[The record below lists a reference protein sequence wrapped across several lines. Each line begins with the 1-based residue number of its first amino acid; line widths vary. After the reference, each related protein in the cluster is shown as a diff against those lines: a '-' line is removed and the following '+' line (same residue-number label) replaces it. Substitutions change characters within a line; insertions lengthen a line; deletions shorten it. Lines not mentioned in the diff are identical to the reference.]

1 MAIRTICIPIAECIS
16 HTKSELYA
24 MLRRSLDA
32 SRSVANIAATE
43 CLRQDDITQD
53 KCGKLYT
60 YPRCKDM
67 YEGCSFMVASVCRA
81 VEKCY
86 KQDRWQMKRGIR
98 ASRSYRSMPWP
109 MLNNASCSTLQVV
122 DEGEYLTAKIKLLN
136 GHVVVRLAGGSNYR
150 DQIRGLRKAIELDAI
165 CDSKLWID
173 RSHKSILGISVDLPN
188 KEAKERDGV
197 VQVVSGIDYLAA
209 MIIPRQQHPFVINAD
224 DVQQW
229 KAESVRR
236 NQRWRQARKQG
247 IDRRRLREES
257 SAFAEK
263 MQRRLKSKTHE
274 IASQIVA
281 KADRVNAKIIELNF
295 TIKSYLPSFPWYELA
310 SKIEY
315 KANDAGI
322 EVLVKTQSVTEPQ
335 LESPHVYFILEPHS
349 WRVKIGKTKGGKGRI
364 ESYMTMNPDCV
375 VLAIDNQPQ
384 TKLSAKEKHYHA
396 MFDNHRVIDRNKIGN
411 ELFIADPVIAWLRAV
426 EWIGNA
432 GNLSQIAQVLD
443 VSRDASRVGHLQADS
458 KCLRSNES
466 TEVLAEGQKQAGIFG
481 VKTDGPRSGSQTD

>member
-1 MAIRTICIPIAECIS
+1 MIRTICVPIAECIS
-16 HTKSELYA
+16 HAKPELYA

-32 SRSVANIAATE
+32 SRSVANVAATE
-43 CLRQDDITQD
+43 CLRQDDITQE

-86 KQDRWQMKRGIR
+86 RQDRWQMKRGIR
-98 ASRSYRSMPWP
+98 ATRSYRSMPWP

-122 DEGEYLTAKIKLLN
+122 DEGEYLTAKIKLLD
-136 GHVVVRLAGGSNYR
+136 GHVIVRLAGGSNYR
-150 DQIRGLRKAIELDAI
+150 DQIRGLRKAIELDVI

-173 RSHKSILGISVDLPN
+173 RSHKAILGISVDLPN
-188 KEAKERDGV
+188 KEARERDGV

-209 MIIPRQQHPFVINAD
+209 MTIPRQQHPFTINAD

-229 KAESVRR
+229 KAESIRR

-247 IDRRRLREES
+247 VNRRKLREES
-257 SAFAEK
+257 SSFAEK

-281 KADRVNAKIIELNF
+281 KADRTNAERIEIDF
-295 TIKSYLPSFPWYELA
+295 TVKSYLPSFPWYDLTT
-310 SKIEY
+310 KIKY
-315 KANDAGI
+315 KATMAGI
-322 EVLVKTQSVTEPQ
+322 EVLEKTQTIAEPDC
-335 LESPHVYFILEPHS
+335 EVPHIYFAYDQHS
-349 WRVKIGKTKGGKGRI
+349 HRVKIGRTQGGKGRLKAFW
-364 ESYMTMNPDCV
+364 TTNPEWTL
-375 VLAIDNQPQ
+375 LAIDNQPQ
-384 TKLSAKEKHYHA
+384 NKLVAREKHYHA
-396 MFDNHRVIDRNKIGN
+396 MFDNHRVVERDKSGR
-411 ELFIADPVIAWLRAV
+411 ELFAADPVIAWLRAV

-481 VKTDGPRSGSQTD
+481 VKTDGPRSDSQTD

>member
-1 MAIRTICIPIAECIS
+1 MIRTICIPIAECIS

-32 SRSVANIAATE
+32 SRSVANVSATE

-67 YEGCSFMVASVCRA
+67 YAGCSFMIASVCRA

-86 KQDRWQMKRGIR
+86 RQDRWQMKRGIR
-98 ASRSYRSMPWP
+98 ATRSYRSMPWP
-109 MLNNASCSTLQVV
+109 MLNNESCSTLQVY
-122 DEGEYLTAKIKLLN
+122 DEGEYLTAKIKLLD

-150 DQIRGLRKAIELDAI
+150 DQIRGLRKAIELDVI

-173 RSHKSILGISVDLPN
+173 RSHKAILGMSVDLPN
-188 KEAKERDGV
+188 KEAKERNEV

-209 MIIPRQQHPFVINAD
+209 MLMPRRQYPFTINAD

-247 IDRRRLREES
+247 VNRRRLREES

-281 KADRVNAKIIELNF
+281 KADRANAKTIELDF
-295 TIKSYLPSFPWYELA
+295 TVKSYLPSFPWYDLA
-310 SKIEY
+310 AKIKY
-315 KANDAGI
+315 KSTMVGI
-322 EVLVKTQSVTEPQ
+322 DVLEKTQTITEPDCDI
-335 LESPHVYFILEPHS
+335 PHIYFAYDQHS
-349 WRVKIGKTKGGKGRI
+349 HRVKIGRTQGGKGRLKA
-364 ESYMTMNPDCV
+364 SWTTNPDWTL
-375 VLAIDNQPQ
+375 LAIDNQPQ
-384 TKLSAKEKHYHA
+384 NKLVDREKHYHA
-396 MFDNHRVIDRNKIGN
+396 MFDNHRVVDRDKSGR
-411 ELFIADPVIAWLRAV
+411 ELFAADPVIAWLRAV
-426 EWIGNA
+426 GWIGNA
-432 GNLSQIAQVLD
+432 GNLSQISQVLD
-443 VSRDASRVGHLQADS
+443 ISRDTSRVGHLQADS
-458 KCLRSNES
+458 KYLRSNES
-466 TEVLAEGQKQAGIFG
+466 TEVLVEGQQQAGIFG
-481 VKTDGPRSGSQTD
+481 VKSDGPRSDSQTD